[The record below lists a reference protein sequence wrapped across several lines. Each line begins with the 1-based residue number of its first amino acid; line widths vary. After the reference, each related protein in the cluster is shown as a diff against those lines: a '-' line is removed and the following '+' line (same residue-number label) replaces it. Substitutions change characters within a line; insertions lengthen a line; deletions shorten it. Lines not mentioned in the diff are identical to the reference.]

1 MMEKAECRDA
11 VADLIDER
19 GYICQVQQVLEA
31 TAEFRLQADEGSTMN
46 IETGKLGEIKDR
58 VKSAIEQQTEQS
70 VVERSGRLL
79 AGSALKY
86 SHRSRRPC
94 VVAGC

>member
-1 MMEKAECRDA
+1 MDPNSAGRRPENFGARTDANLFAKMMEKAEGRDA

-58 VKSAIEQQTEQS
+58 VKAASITAA
-70 VVERSGRLL
+70 L
-79 AGSALKY
+79 AA
-86 SHRSRRPC
+86 
-94 VVAGC
+94 